1 MDEEINKYIKEY
13 LRKNMLIK
21 TKKLDTEAS
30 K

>member
-1 MDEEINKYIKEY
+1 MDEEINKYIKKY